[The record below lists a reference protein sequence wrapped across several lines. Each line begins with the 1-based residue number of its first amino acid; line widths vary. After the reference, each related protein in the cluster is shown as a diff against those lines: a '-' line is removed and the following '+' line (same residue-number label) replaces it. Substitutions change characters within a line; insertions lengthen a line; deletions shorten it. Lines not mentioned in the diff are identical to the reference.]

1 MANRSTETRIA
12 DTIRRLESE
21 ADVWIAT
28 ASAEGAPHLI
38 PLSLAWDG
46 SRILLATPPDSP
58 TTRNIVATGRA
69 RASLADTD
77 DVVIIVASA
86 VVTPFE
92 DTPGDVVEFFVEAAG
107 WDPRKQDGPWS
118 LLTLTPEMIHA
129 WNTEPEIVGRTI
141 MRDGEWTCEWAS

>member
-21 ADVWIAT
+21 EDVWIAT
-28 ASAEGAPHLI
+28 ASAEGVPHLI

-58 TTRNIVATGRA
+58 TARNIVATGRA

-92 DTPGDVVEFFVEAAG
+92 QTPGNVTEFFVEAAG
-107 WDPRKQDGPWS
+107 WDPRRQNGRWS

-129 WNTEPEIVGRTI
+129 WKGEPELVGRTI
-141 MRDGEWTCEWAS
+141 MRHGEWA

>member
-21 ADVWIAT
+21 PDVWIAT
-28 ASAEGAPHLI
+28 ASADGVPHLI

-58 TTRNIVATGRA
+58 TARNIAATEWA

-77 DVVIIVASA
+77 DVVIVVASA
-86 VVTPFE
+86 AATPFE
-92 DTPGDVVEFFVEAAG
+92 QTPGDVVEFFVEAAG
-107 WDPRKQDGPWS
+107 WDPRREDGQWS
-118 LLTLTPEMIHA
+118 LLTLTPETIHA
-129 WNTEPEIVGRTI
+129 WHGEPELLGRTI
-141 MRDGEWTCEWAS
+141 MRHGEWVS